1 MTQPNECSDGA
12 LRLPSET
19 GPTSAER
26 VRSLLFAADS
36 LTITTGEHR
45 CVLAGLHSVDAVGR
59 ILLWA
64 PSCSCL
70 VTEAVNPSGGGVATV
85 VEVTDVA
92 AVAVRDRV
100 RARVTVHGSLSLSHG
115 EPSPEIGGVAPALG
129 EVPMTALALESRYIV
144 LEDAGV
150 PVIVDPA
157 VLAGAE
163 VDPLA
168 GCEASMLL
176 HLSADHPDAV
186 SLLARLIGPAEL
198 ISVVRISPLAL
209 DRYGI
214 VLRLERRTGH
224 RDVRIPFSARARD
237 VPHAQLELTAL
248 LARGARRTRPC
259 HRAATPPQ
267 P

>member
-1 MTQPNECSDGA
+1 
-12 LRLPSET
+12 
-19 GPTSAER
+19 

-36 LTITTGEHR
+36 LTVTTGAHR
-45 CVLAGLHSVDAVGR
+45 CSLAGLHSVDTVGR
-59 ILLWA
+59 LLLWA

-70 VTEAVNPSGGGVATV
+70 VTEAAAPLGGGVATV

-100 RARVTVHGSLSLSHG
+100 RARLTVHGSLSLIHP
-115 EPSPEIGGVAPALG
+115 EPSPEIGAGEG
-129 EVPMTALALESRYIV
+129 EVAMTALAVETRYVV

-150 PVIVDPA
+150 PVIVDPM

-168 GCEASMLL
+168 GREAEMLL
-176 HLSADHPDAV
+176 HLAAEHPDAV
-186 SLLARLIGPAEL
+186 SLLARLVAHEQL

-209 DRYGI
+209 DRYGV
-214 VLRLERRTGH
+214 VLRLERLAGH
-224 RDVRIPFSARARD
+224 RDVRIPFAVRARD
-237 VPHAQLELTAL
+237 VPHAQVELNAL
-248 LARGARRTRPC
+248 LARGARQRCGGTGS
-259 HRAATPPQ
+259 TSQ